1 MKDWQPAAQIDELA
15 LLLRSLPD
23 GNSVSA
29 AELAGAW
36 RLAQRHPGSSIVLV
50 VGCLAV
56 ILALS
61 ILALTPNLPVTKHER
76 EEETKR
82 DLEYKLRCQPSEYKD
97 SLGVT
102 RLKYAHP
109 DCGGRMLN

>member
-15 LLLRSLPD
+15 LLLRSLP
-23 GNSVSA
+23 GENSAHA

-36 RLAQRHPGSSIVLV
+36 RHAQRYPGSSVALV
-50 VGCLAV
+50 VGCLVV
-56 ILALS
+56 ILGLS
-61 ILALTPNLPVTKHER
+61 ILALTPNLPMTKHER

-82 DLEYKLRCQPSEYKD
+82 DLEYRLRCQPSEYKD

-102 RLKYAHP
+102 HLKYAHP
-109 DCGGRMLN
+109 DCGGRVLN